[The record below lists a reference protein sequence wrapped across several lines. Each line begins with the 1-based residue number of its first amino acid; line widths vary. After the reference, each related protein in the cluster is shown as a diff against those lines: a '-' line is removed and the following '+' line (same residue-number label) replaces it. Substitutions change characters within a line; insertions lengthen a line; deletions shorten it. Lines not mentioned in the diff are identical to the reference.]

1 MTVGKQSR
9 RPVALL
15 RRAVVYEVNMWRS
28 LGRWLLHRPPA
39 LAPEAEAFSYVGV
52 VKPILGV
59 FIGLSAIE
67 IPIFDLIIRHT
78 VPWPSVRHTVLAL
91 GVWGLLWMIGLFASL
106 RIHPHVAGAG
116 GLRVRNGFSVDFLVP
131 WTAVARVGARYRS
144 LPSSRTIQLEHDD
157 AASILNV
164 VTGTQ
169 TSVDVVLREP
179 LSVPLPKG
187 PSEPVTEIRLYADD
201 PAALVARAR
210 EHLAVALRGSG
221 S

>member
-1 MTVGKQSR
+1 MPKQS

-28 LGRWLLHRPPA
+28 LGRWLLRRPLV
-39 LAPEAEAFSYVGV
+39 LAPGAEAFSYVGV

-67 IPIFDLIIRHT
+67 IPIFDLIMRHT
-78 VPWPSVRHTVLAL
+78 VPWPSVRHTALAL

-106 RIHPHVAGAG
+106 RIHPHVADTG
-116 GLRVRNGFSVDFLVP
+116 GLRVRNSFSVDFLVP
-131 WTAVARVGARYRS
+131 WTAVARVDARYRS
-144 LPSSRTIQLEHDD
+144 LPSSRTIQVEHDD
-157 AASILNV
+157 TATILNV
-164 VTGTQ
+164 GTGSQ
-169 TSVDVVLREP
+169 TSVDVALHEP

-210 EHLAVALRGSG
+210 QHLALSFRGSD